1 MTATWQPYREP
12 IRSTALRT
20 VGIAVVVGV
29 ALTLSSRGRI
39 PWSMGVLL
47 VLWISLG
54 GHFVELWFLN
64 WCRPL
69 LPAARGVQIAARFA
83 VWFAGGV
90 VLSFAM
96 LLSARLLTGS
106 WPARQFAWWV
116 AGLAFVAL
124 ELVAHVALHLRG
136 RPSIY
141 DGQG

>member
-1 MTATWQPYREP
+1 MTTPWQPFREP
-12 IRSTALRT
+12 VRDTALRT

-29 ALTLSSRGRI
+29 ALALASSGRI
-39 PWSMGVLL
+39 PWWMGVLL

-64 WCRPL
+64 WVRPL
-69 LPAARGVQIAARFA
+69 LPTARGVQIAARIVA
-83 VWFAGGV
+83 WFVGGI

-96 LLSARLLTGS
+96 ALSARVLTGS
-106 WPARQFAWWV
+106 WPARQPAWWV
-116 AGLAFVAL
+116 GGLAFIGL
-124 ELVAHVALHLRG
+124 ELLVHVGLQLRG